1 MINNESESDSSMLD
15 LLAVVAE
22 NLKLLIF
29 GPLLAGLVA
38 FGVTF
43 LMPQT
48 YTSEAILAL
57 PAVAAS
63 TLATPTA
70 TPTAQAAAMMVSP
83 LVLDPVVQALNLS
96 GGESIQSARKKLQNQ
111 VKASVSKDGLLRLEA
126 SAETPTDAQVLAN
139 AILDTWIKSTV
150 PGPDD
155 RADLETRLARAKFS
169 LENVDR
175 MLKRLT
181 SEGVSDLNKP
191 LTRGEVGASIVAVS
205 ELETRYLNEVLIL
218 PRMLKGYSRDVV
230 KQAPTLPTEAISN
243 KRMLIVA
250 LAVLLSG
257 SFLLVWMIVKNS
269 RRVDAQDP
277 VMAAQQGR
285 IRLKDG
291 LKVR

>member
-1 MINNESESDSSMLD
+1 MINNESDSDSGMLD

-22 NLKLLIF
+22 NLKLLVF

-70 TPTAQAAAMMVSP
+70 TPAAQAAAMMVSP
-83 LVLDPVVQALNLS
+83 LVLDPVVQALSLS
-96 GGESIQSARKKLQNQ
+96 GGQSIQSARKKLQNQ
-111 VKASVSKDGLLRLEA
+111 IKASVGKDGLLRLEA
-126 SAETPTDAQVLAN
+126 SAETPPQAQALAN
-139 AILDTWIKSTV
+139 AILDVWLKSTV

-155 RADLETRLARAKFS
+155 RAELETRLARAKFS

-191 LTRGEVGASIVAVS
+191 LTRGEAGASIVAVS
-205 ELETRYLNEVLIL
+205 ELETRYLNEVLSL
-218 PRMLKGYSRDVV
+218 PRLLKGYSRDVV
-230 KQAPTLPTEAISN
+230 KQAPTLPTEAAAN
-243 KRMLIVA
+243 KKVLVSA

-257 SFLLVWMIVKNS
+257 VFLLIWVVLRNS
-269 RRVDAQDP
+269 RRVATLDPATAVRQDNL
-277 VMAAQQGR
+277 R
-285 IRLKDG
+285 
-291 LKVR
+291 

>member
-70 TPTAQAAAMMVSP
+70 TPAAQAAAMMVSP
-83 LVLDPVVQALNLS
+83 LVLDPVVQALSLS
-96 GGESIQSARKKLQNQ
+96 GGKSIQSARKKLQNQ
-111 VKASVSKDGLLRLEA
+111 IKAFVGKDGLLRLEA
-126 SAETPTDAQVLAN
+126 SAETPPEAQALAN
-139 AILDTWIKSTV
+139 AILDVWLKSTV

-155 RADLETRLARAKFS
+155 RAELETRLARAKFS

-205 ELETRYLNEVLIL
+205 ELETRYLNEVLSL
-218 PRMLKGYSRDVV
+218 PRLLKGYSRDVV
-230 KQAPTLPTEAISN
+230 KQAPTLPTEVVSTKKILIIS
-243 KRMLIVA
+243 LTIV
-250 LAVLLSG
+250 LSIVLLLIWAMVKGSG
-257 SFLLVWMIVKNS
+257 ASTRWGQYRRLL
-269 RRVDAQDP
+269 A
-277 VMAAQQGR
+277 
-285 IRLKDG
+285 LKA
-291 LKVR
+291 

>member
-1 MINNESESDSSMLD
+1 MQDETMINNESESDSSMLD

-70 TPTAQAAAMMVSP
+70 TPAAQAAAMMVSP
-83 LVLDPVVQALNLS
+83 LVLDPVVQALSLS
-96 GGESIQSARKKLQNQ
+96 GGKSIQSARKKLQNQ
-111 VKASVSKDGLLRLEA
+111 IKAFVGKDGLLRLEA
-126 SAETPTDAQVLAN
+126 SAETPPEAQALAN
-139 AILDTWIKSTV
+139 AILDVWLKSTV

-155 RADLETRLARAKFS
+155 RAELETRLARAKFS

-205 ELETRYLNEVLIL
+205 ELETRYLNEVLSL
-218 PRMLKGYSRDVV
+218 PRLLKGYSRDVV
-230 KQAPTLPTEAISN
+230 KQAPTLPTEVVSTKKILIIS
-243 KRMLIVA
+243 LTIV
-250 LAVLLSG
+250 LSIVLLLIWAMVKGSG
-257 SFLLVWMIVKNS
+257 ASTRWGQYRRLL
-269 RRVDAQDP
+269 A
-277 VMAAQQGR
+277 
-285 IRLKDG
+285 LKA
-291 LKVR
+291 